1 MRIVSWTL
9 LMVLFVGIHLAAA
22 MERFDLVTT
31 HELQQMLA
39 ARQEGEI
46 DFLLVC
52 TLDEIIFRDVAIPG
66 SINIPWSRVDE
77 TAHLLGDDHDKLII
91 TYCMGYR

>member
-9 LMVLFVGIHLAAA
+9 LMVLMAGIHFAAA
-22 MERFDLVTT
+22 MERFDIVTT
-31 HELQQMLA
+31 QELQQMLA
-39 ARQEGEI
+39 ARQKGAI
-46 DFLLVC
+46 DFLLVN

-66 SINIPWSRVDE
+66 SINVPWCRIDK
-77 TAHLLGDDHDKLII
+77 TADRLGADHDKLII